1 MEFRMPSPLPLPS
14 SNSDV
19 SGLLEFATRLF
30 KHSLSSCLPLAIAAV
45 LASEAAGLYWEAT
58 GHKLDLT
65 LKRDATFW
73 WLTAAGTLLS
83 LWISG
88 ALIIRQRSLC
98 AGKVGTIRNDLLA
111 SGQRWPTVVAAS
123 VLAALLTAA
132 GTVALVLPG
141 IYIGVCMSP
150 LLAVA
155 LFETLTP
162 VQSLQRSVQLI
173 RPLWVKVFASW
184 LIALMILLVILFTLG
199 LVVALI
205 ITPLAGAGRA
215 GAAVNMTA
223 QLAMLSAAQVFICAL
238 CFTIYSAANSS
249 A

>member
-1 MEFRMPSPLPLPS
+1 MPSPLPLPS
-14 SNSDV
+14 RTTDV

-45 LASEAAGLYWEAT
+45 LASEAAGLYWQAT

-65 LKRDATFW
+65 LSRDATFW
-73 WLTAAGTLLS
+73 WLTVGGTLLS
-83 LWISG
+83 LWLSG

-98 AGKVGTIRNDLLA
+98 AGKVGSIRNDLRA
-111 SGQRWPTVVAAS
+111 AGQRWSTVAIAS
-123 VLAALLTAA
+123 LLAVLLTVA
-132 GTVALVLPG
+132 GTMVLILPG
-141 IYIGVCMSP
+141 IYIGVCMSA
-150 LLAVA
+150 LLPVA

-162 VQSLQRSVQLI
+162 VQTLQRSFQLI
-173 RPLWVKVFASW
+173 KPLWVKVFASW
-184 LIALMILLVILFTLG
+184 LIALMILLVTLFALG

-205 ITPLAGAGRA
+205 VTPFAGAGRA
-215 GAAVNMTA
+215 GAAFSTTA

-238 CFTIYSAANSS
+238 CFTLYSAANSS